1 MTRRGKILL
10 TIAIV
15 VPVAFLIFAATVAY
29 VILSTIETTRSAPDA
44 ATATME
50 EVRRAYP
57 ARPPLIEVVNLR
69 AADVRINR
77 DPNRPRKPVDK
88 LHFLIWDPDAQEV
101 TRGSA
106 PAWVARMRVSITGI
120 GGWSFSDLHVT
131 MEDIERYA
139 PGIVVDFKTPEGE
152 QVLVWVR

>member
-10 TIAIV
+10 AVAIV
-15 VPVAFLIFAATVAY
+15 VPVAFLIFAATMAY
-29 VILSTIETTRSAPDA
+29 LVLSTIETTQSAPDA
-44 ATATME
+44 ATVTFD
-50 EVRRAYP
+50 EVRRAFP
-57 ARPPLIEVVNLR
+57 GRPPLIEVVNLR
-69 AADVRINR
+69 AANVRINR

-88 LHFLIWDPDAQEV
+88 LHFLIWSPDGQEI

-106 PAWVARMRVSITGI
+106 PAWIARLRVSITGI

-139 PGIVVDFKTPEGE
+139 PGVIVDFKTPDGE
-152 QVLVWVR
+152 QVLVWAR